1 MDRVVFTAMSGAK
14 QLMRRQELHA
24 QNLANAS
31 TPGYRQL
38 QAAAESVPVAG
49 EGLKTRAFT
58 NELAV
63 ASDFTPGPLQSTG
76 RPLDVAIRG
85 AGFLTV
91 QANDGAEAYTRA
103 GNLQVNAEGNLVTA
117 SGLQVLGDGG
127 PIAIPPDTRVEIADD
142 GSVSAT
148 SLTDPR
154 TTGVVGRL
162 KLVNPESADLLRG
175 NDGLFR
181 TRDGAPA
188 AADETVR
195 VAGSTLEGSNV
206 NAVEAM
212 VGMIGLARQFEL
224 QLKMLEHA
232 QANDRAG
239 TQLLSVSA

>member
-14 QLMRRQELHA
+14 QLMRRQELHS

-38 QAAAESVPVAG
+38 QAAAEAVPVEG
-49 EGLKTRAFT
+49 DGLKTRTFA
-58 NELAV
+58 NELGV
-63 ASDFTPGPLQSTG
+63 ESDFTPGPLQSTG
-76 RPLDVAIRG
+76 RSLDVAIRG
-85 AGFLTV
+85 PGFLSV

-103 GNLQVNAEGNLVTA
+103 GNLQISAEGTLVTG
-117 SGLQVLGDGG
+117 SGRPVLGDGG
-127 PIAIPPDTRVEIADD
+127 PIAIPADTRVEIADD
-142 GSVSAT
+142 GSVSAI

-154 TTGVVGRL
+154 NGGIVGRL
-162 KLVNPESADLLRG
+162 KLVNPETASLIRG
-175 NDGLFR
+175 DDGLFR

-188 AADETVR
+188 ATDEAVR
-195 VAGSTLEGSNV
+195 VASSTLEGSNV

-212 VGMIGLARQFEL
+212 VGMISLARQFEI

-239 TQLLSVSA
+239 TQLLSVNA